1 MMSEF
6 VRGPGHLKRL
16 CFALVLPCALA
27 ARGVAFTGTWSALAH
42 NAPGSVDLMLLMS
55 DGTVMAA
62 KNDGGTIGN
71 GWFRLTP
78 DSHGSYVSGT
88 WTTLASSI
96 DTRLYYSS
104 QVLTDGRV
112 FVAGGEYGTGGSH
125 AEVYDPIANTWTQ
138 IDPPA
143 TLWNPASNSFVDSNS
158 EITPAGKVIVM
169 PVSPH
174 TSGAAL
180 LYDPATNTWTSGGH
194 LAHGSYQDE
203 ASWVK
208 LRDGSILTID
218 PFGTLSERYIPA
230 ANGWLGDTAVPVALY
245 DPYGGELGPAFIIP
259 SGNAIFFGA
268 TGHTAI
274 YTPTGTMS
282 PGFWI
287 AGPDIPNGGG
297 CPDAPGAMMVTGNI
311 LLATSPAP
319 TSGNHFPA
327 PVTYY
332 EYDPV
337 ANAYTLLNAP
347 PEVSGGGASFSTA
360 MLALPDGSVL
370 LSHFASQLWV
380 YTPSGSPLAAGKP
393 TITSLASNGDG
404 SYHLVGT
411 GFNGLSEGAAYGDDK
426 QMSSNYPLVRLL
438 DSSGDVF
445 YARTYNWSTA
455 SVQTGSLVTTTEL
468 RPPANL
474 PPGPYSLVVVANGF
488 ASDSITFPSVP
499 GIASMC
505 PGDAST
511 ELLCPCFNNGSS
523 GHGCDNSAATGGAL
537 ATGPGSS
544 SLASDTVQL
553 ATTGELP
560 TALSIVLQGD
570 ALIDPVLFG
579 DGLRCAGGHL
589 KRLYTKHAVGGSIT
603 VPQGGDLSISAQ
615 SAALGDTI
623 SSGGTRIYQV
633 YYRDPSLS
641 FCPAGFNATS
651 GVAVTWGS

>member
-1 MMSEF
+1 MMSKV
-6 VRGPGHLKRL
+6 VRRAGRLKRL
-16 CFALVLPCALA
+16 FCALALPCALA
-27 ARGVAFTGTWSALAH
+27 PRGLAFTGTWTALAH
-42 NAPGSVDLMLLMS
+42 QAPGSIDLMLLMS

-62 KNDGGTIGN
+62 RSDGSTFGAD
-71 GWFRLTP
+71 WFRLTP
-78 DSHGSYVSGT
+78 DVHGSYVNGT
-88 WTTLASSI
+88 WTTLASAH

-112 FVAGGEYGTGGSH
+112 FVAGGEYGTGGPH

-180 LYDPATNTWTSGGH
+180 RYDAGTNTWTSGGH

-230 ANGWLGDTAVPVALY
+230 TNSWVADSTVPVALY
-245 DPYGGELGPAFIIP
+245 DPFGGELGPAFILP
-259 SGNAIFFGA
+259 NGNAFFFGS
-268 TGHTAI
+268 TGHTAL
-274 YTPTGTMS
+274 YTPTGTTS
-282 PGFWI
+282 PGTWV

-297 CPDAPGAMMVTGNI
+297 CPDAPGAMLVTGNI

-319 TSGNHFPA
+319 TSGNVFPS
-327 PVTYY
+327 PTTYY

-337 ANAYTLLNAP
+337 ASAYTLLNAP
-347 PEVSGGGASFSTA
+347 SDVSGGGPTFSTA

-393 TITSLASNGDG
+393 TITNLIDNGDG
-404 SYHLVGT
+404 SYDLVGT

-438 DSSGDVF
+438 DAFGGVY
-445 YARTYNWSTA
+445 YARTYNWSTT
-455 SVQTGSLVTTTEL
+455 SVQTGSALTSTEL

-474 PPGPYSLVVVANGF
+474 PPGSYSLVLVANGF
-488 ASDSITFPSVP
+488 ASDPIAFPSIP
-499 GIASMC
+499 GIGTLCA
-505 PGDAST
+505 GDGTIA
-511 ELLCPCFNNGSS
+511 LCPCFNNGAPA
-523 GHGCDNSAATGGAL
+523 HGCDNSAATGGAIVSGSGTPSLAHDSVVL
-537 ATGPGSS
+537 ATS
-544 SLASDTVQL
+544 
-553 ATTGELP
+553 GEMP

-570 ALIDPVLFG
+570 SIIAVVPFG
-579 DGLRCAGGHL
+579 DGLRCAGGTL
-589 KRLYTKHAVGGSIT
+589 KRLYTKHAVGGAIT
-603 VPQGGDLSISAQ
+603 APQAGDPSISAR

-623 SSGGTRIYQV
+623 PLGGTRVYQV
-633 YYRDPSLS
+633 YYRDPSLT
-641 FCPAGFNATS
+641 FCPAGFNATNA
-651 GVAVTWGS
+651 VAVTWGS